1 MNPTL
6 DTYIS
11 GLTPD
16 RRTGRLDRDDAYE
29 VLILLLA
36 ATRDLGIER
45 TTPDRLY
52 TLISNLDGGNVFG
65 GRRTLH
71 TLLREAA
78 DHREIRITAAGHIL
92 LRSDAPSD
100 GGPEH
105 TWSRLETRRGA
116 EVEIVGADPWPDT
129 HQAAPGPAW
138 WRCTGCR
145 GNSGTDAQDIDLMRT
160 QATDHARDCLALPA
174 PAASPDID

>member
-1 MNPTL
+1 MTPTL
-6 DTYIS
+6 DRYIS

-16 RRTGRLDRDDAYE
+16 RLTGQLDRTDAYE
-29 VLILLLA
+29 VLVLLLA
-36 ATRDLGIER
+36 ATRDLGVDR
-45 TTPDRLY
+45 ATPEKLY
-52 TLISNLDGGNVFG
+52 ALIRKMDGSNVFG
-65 GRRTLH
+65 GRHVLH

-78 DHREIRITAAGHIL
+78 EHHEIRITAAGHIL

-105 TWSRLETRRGA
+105 TWIRLENRSRA

-129 HQAAPGPAW
+129 WQAAPGPAW

-145 GNSGTDAQDIDLMRT
+145 GNSGTDAQDLDLMRT

-174 PAASPDID
+174 PVASPDSD

>member
-1 MNPTL
+1 MNPAL
-6 DTYIS
+6 AAHLS
-11 GLTPD
+11 HLTPD
-16 RRTGRLDRDDAYE
+16 RHTGRLNGDDAYD

-36 ATRDLGIER
+36 AFRDLGFDR
-45 TTPDRLY
+45 TTPDQLHTAITTIDTR
-52 TLISNLDGGNVFG
+52 NAFG

-78 DHREIRITAAGHIL
+78 DHHQIRITAAGHLL
-92 LRSDAPSD
+92 LRTDAPSD

-105 TWSRLETRRGA
+105 TWIRLQNRHGA

-138 WRCTGCR
+138 WRCTACR
-145 GNSGTDAQDIDLMRT
+145 AGSGTDAQDLNLMRT

-174 PAASPDID
+174 PLASPAAD